1 MSAILLGNITDCPDG
16 SDELGC
22 DDDFYKCNEY
32 KGTVHAITMFLKYN
46 PVFDLFRTDDQGRIR
61 VAWDLWHF

>member
-1 MSAILLGNITDCPDG
+1 MLYFWLDLNISYILDNITDCPDG

-32 KGTVHAITMFLKYN
+32 KGTVHAIL
-46 PVFDLFRTDDQGRIR
+46 
-61 VAWDLWHF
+61 